1 MDTELIICNIDNC
14 IKLEINVYELSDE
27 YLNIWL
33 NALNT
38 EYNIRENNI
47 NFNVE
52 SMFEKLLNI
61 TEEFNNKLD
70 RLDKKVNDKFEEL
83 NNKFEDLN
91 NKFSTVSNKL
101 TSNLSNNE
109 NIEDLKEL
117 IKENLNIDKKDVL
130 KALSYRDYRSILILF
145 KLYYKNDKNKYP
157 IRLFKVRKFEYYAN
171 KKWNQDLYGNHSM
184 EVLIG
189 NMQDLFIKYN
199 DINSITYDEFI
210 MNQDY
215 INQLDNE
222 KFKKDI
228 FKVIADE
235 IKE

>member
-1 MDTELIICNIDNC
+1 MNNYAHIEPKLINKRESY
-14 IKLEINVYELSDE
+14 KL
-27 YLNIWL
+27 
-33 NALNT
+33 
-38 EYNIRENNI
+38 NIRENNI
-47 NFNVE
+47 RENSRNSNLE
-52 SMFEKLLNI
+52 SILEKILNI

-70 RLDKKVNDKFEEL
+70 TLDKKVNDKFEEL
-83 NNKFEDLN
+83 NNKFEELN
-91 NKFSTVSNKL
+91 TKISTVSNNIS
-101 TSNLSNNE
+101 TNSNNE
-109 NIEDLKEL
+109 NEDLKEL
-117 IKENLNIDKKDVL
+117 IKQNLSIDKKDVL

-210 MNQDY
+210 LNQDF

>member
-1 MDTELIICNIDNC
+1 MNNYAHIEP
-14 IKLEINVYELSDE
+14 KLNNKRESYK
-27 YLNIWL
+27 LNIRE
-33 NALNT
+33 N
-38 EYNIRENNI
+38 NIRENNI

>member
-1 MDTELIICNIDNC
+1 MNNYAHIEPKLINKRESY
-14 IKLEINVYELSDE
+14 KL
-27 YLNIWL
+27 
-33 NALNT
+33 
-38 EYNIRENNI
+38 NIRENNNREVNIRENNRNI
-47 NFNVE
+47 NLE
-52 SMFEKLLNI
+52 SILEKILNI
-61 TEEFNNKLD
+61 TEQFNDKLD
-70 RLDKKVNDKFEEL
+70 TLDKKVNDKFEQLNNKFEEL
-83 NNKFEDLN
+83 NNKFEELN
-91 NKFSTVSNKL
+91 NKISIVSNNL
-101 TSNLSNNE
+101 SSNSNNE
-109 NIEDLKEL
+109 NVEDLKEL

-130 KALSYRDYRSILILF
+130 KALSYKDYRSILILF

-184 EVLIG
+184 DILIG

-210 MNQDY
+210 MNQDF

>member
-1 MDTELIICNIDNC
+1 MNNYAHIEP
-14 IKLEINVYELSDE
+14 KLNNKRESYK
-27 YLNIWL
+27 LNIRE
-33 NALNT
+33 N
-38 EYNIRENNI
+38 NIRENNI

-70 RLDKKVNDKFEEL
+70 RLDIKVNDKFEEL